1 MPKSC
6 QGRRTRRLILIAA
19 ALGLA
24 AAPAQASGAAEGLYY
39 ERSLMLAAHARCGL
53 FSAAEAGA
61 LAAGAAQAR
70 GAALRG
76 GAAEATLA
84 AARGRAEARARATD
98 CRSTDL
104 ATAAGRVRQAFAGW
118 ARTPRMTFPGDDA
131 AWAADRYRRAPWRL
145 IQSPAGDEAGAVAV
159 AAGLSSDAPGLFT
172 AAATFPAGQTPSTAR
187 LVLRDPRRSVGPWLA
202 RPGVAATPPRSASR
216 VFLAS
221 AREAA
226 GEGLLP
232 PRARGGLAFRFP
244 AEAAEAIAALDPRER
259 FLVEF
264 VFPDARVRTVRLEV
278 GDFAAGRAFVAMGE
292 L

>member
-1 MPKSC
+1 M
-6 QGRRTRRLILIAA
+6 RRLILAAA

-24 AAPAQASGAAEGLYY
+24 AAPAWARTAGAEGLYY

-53 FSAAEAGA
+53 FTAAEAGA

-76 GAAEATLA
+76 GAAEAALA

-98 CRSTDL
+98 CGSADL

-118 ARTPRMTFPGDDA
+118 ARIPRMTFPGEDA
-131 AWAADRYRRAPWRL
+131 AWVADRYRRAPWRL
-145 IQSPAGDEAGAVAV
+145 SQSPAGAEPV
-159 AAGLSSDAPGLFT
+159 AAGLASDAPGLFT
-172 AAATFPAGQTPSTAR
+172 AAAAFPGARPPYAAR
-187 LVLRDPRRSVGPWLA
+187 LVVRDPRRSVGPWLA

-221 AREAA
+221 ARGPA

-232 PRARGGLAFRFP
+232 EGTRAGLAFRFP

-264 VFPDARVRTVRLEV
+264 VFPDERVRTVRLEV